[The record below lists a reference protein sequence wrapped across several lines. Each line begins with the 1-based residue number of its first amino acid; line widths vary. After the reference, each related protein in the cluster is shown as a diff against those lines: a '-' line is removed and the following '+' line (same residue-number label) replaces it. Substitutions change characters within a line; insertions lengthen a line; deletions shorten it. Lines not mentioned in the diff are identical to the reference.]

1 MVWFLSRKKFYRGLN
16 LAGLMVPG
24 RQLASHL
31 GITKIVVL
39 LLIVVFTWQSSVTEA
54 LSEAVSS
61 PPERHRIRKDQGL
74 AKQAVPTLFDLAS
87 INVHQGLK
95 YYDLGRWQEAIVA
108 FSDAIAINPN
118 FTVAYFGLG
127 VTYSRLENWE
137 EALSYF
143 KKTIE
148 LSPTS
153 AQGYLGLGITY
164 NILGFNDKA
173 MEALKKAVLIN
184 PGFAQARHALALCY
198 LRNGDRAS
206 ALEEYEILRGLDP
219 VLAEQLILLINK

>member
-1 MVWFLSRKKFYRGLN
+1 ML
-16 LAGLMVPG
+16 PG
-24 RQLASHL
+24 KQIASHL
-31 GITKIVVL
+31 GVIKTVVL

-54 LSEAVSS
+54 ISEAILG
-61 PPERHRIRKDQGL
+61 PPERHKIREEHGI
-74 AKQAVPTLFDLAS
+74 AKQAVPTLPDLAS
-87 INVHQGLK
+87 INVYQGLK

-118 FTVAYFGLG
+118 FAVAHFGLG

-137 EALSYF
+137 EALTYF

-148 LSPTS
+148 LSPTF

-173 MEALKKAVLIN
+173 MMALKKAVLIN
-184 PGFAQARHALALCY
+184 PQFAQARHALALCY

-206 ALEEYEILRGLDP
+206 ALEEYKILRGLDP
-219 VLAEQLILLINK
+219 DLADQLILLINK

>member
-1 MVWFLSRKKFYRGLN
+1 ML
-16 LAGLMVPG
+16 PG
-24 RQLASHL
+24 KQIAPHL
-31 GITKIVVL
+31 GVTKTVVL
-39 LLIVVFTWQSSVTEA
+39 LLIVAFTWQVLVTEA
-54 LSEAVSS
+54 LSEAISD
-61 PPERHRIRKDQGL
+61 PPARRKIREEHGI

-108 FSDAIAINPN
+108 FSDAIEIDPN
-118 FTVAYFGLG
+118 FAVAHFGLG

-137 EALSYF
+137 EALAYF

-148 LSPTS
+148 MNPTF
-153 AQGYLGLGITY
+153 APGYLGLGITY

-173 MEALKKAVLIN
+173 MKALKKAVSIN
-184 PGFAQARHALALCY
+184 PEFAQARHALALCY

-206 ALEEYEILRGLDP
+206 ALEEYEILRGLNPD
-219 VLAEQLILLINK
+219 LADQLILLINK

>member
-1 MVWFLSRKKFYRGLN
+1 ML
-16 LAGLMVPG
+16 PG
-24 RQLASHL
+24 KQIASHL
-31 GITKIVVL
+31 GVTKTVVL
-39 LLIVVFTWQSSVTEA
+39 LLIVVFTWQSSITEA
-54 LSEAVSS
+54 LSEAISG
-61 PPERHRIRKDQGL
+61 PPERRQIHEKHGI
-74 AKQAVPTLFDLAS
+74 AKQAVPTLSDLAS

-108 FSDAIAINPN
+108 FSDAIAINQN
-118 FTVAYFGLG
+118 FAVAHFGLG

-148 LSPTS
+148 LNPTF

-173 MEALKKAVLIN
+173 MKALKKAVLIN

-219 VLAEQLILLINK
+219 VLAEQLIFLINK

>member
-1 MVWFLSRKKFYRGLN
+1 M
-16 LAGLMVPG
+16 LAGK
-24 RQLASHL
+24 QIASYL
-31 GITKIVVL
+31 GVTKTVL
-39 LLIVVFTWQSSVTEA
+39 LLLIIVFTWQVSVTEA
-54 LSEAVSS
+54 LSEAISC
-61 PPERHRIRKDQGL
+61 PPERHKIREEHGI
-74 AKQAVPTLFDLAS
+74 AKQAVPTLPDLVS
-87 INVHQGLK
+87 INVYQGLK

-118 FTVAYFGLG
+118 FAVAHFGLG

-137 EALSYF
+137 EALTYF

-148 LSPTS
+148 LSPTF

-173 MEALKKAVLIN
+173 MKALKKAVLIN
-184 PGFAQARHALALCY
+184 PRFAQARHALALSY

-219 VLAEQLILLINK
+219 DLADQLILLINK

>member
-1 MVWFLSRKKFYRGLN
+1 MLIGKQIVW
-16 LAGLMVPG
+16 
-24 RQLASHL
+24 HL
-31 GITKIVVL
+31 GVTKTLLL
-39 LLIVVFTWQSSVTEA
+39 LLIVLFTWQYSPVEA
-54 LSEAVSS
+54 FSEAIA
-61 PPERHRIRKDQGL
+61 PHPERHKISEKHKV
-74 AKQAVPTLFDLAS
+74 AKEAVPTLPYLAS
-87 INVHQGLK
+87 INVDQGLK
-95 YYDLGRWQEAIVA
+95 YYRLGRWQEAIVA

-118 FTVAYFGLG
+118 FSAPHFFLG

-137 EALSYF
+137 EALTYF

-148 LSPTS
+148 LTPTS

-184 PGFAQARHALALCY
+184 PRFAQAHHALALCY

-206 ALEEYEILRGLDP
+206 ALEEYKILRDLDSD
-219 VLAEQLILLINK
+219 LADQLILLINK